1 MSSTLCPCG
10 SENEF
15 IKCCEPYIKGLRSA
29 PTAEALM
36 RSRYTAYTLEDVDY
50 LKETLTPAQQTDF
63 SPEETRKWARESK
76 WQGLEIKETT
86 GGGEAD
92 ERGSVEFAASFTTNG
107 QAHTHYEKALFE
119 KLDGRWLYSGMEE
132 AEGQTVRREA
142 PKIGRN
148 DPCPCG
154 SGKKHKK
161 CCGA

>member
-1 MSSTLCPCG
+1 MISSICPCG
-10 SENEF
+10 SGKEF
-15 IKCCEPYIKGLRSA
+15 SECCEPYLKGIRPA

-50 LKETLTPAQQTDF
+50 LKNTLTPSQQSDF
-63 SPEETRKWARESK
+63 SAEETGKWARESK
-76 WQGLEIKETT
+76 WQGLEIKETE
-86 GGGEAD
+86 GGGETD
-92 ERGSVEFAASFTTNG
+92 ETGSVEFAAHFISNG
-107 QAHTHYEKALFE
+107 KAHTHYEKALFE

-132 AEGQTVRREA
+132 NEGQTVRRDT
-142 PKIGRN
+142 PKVGRN